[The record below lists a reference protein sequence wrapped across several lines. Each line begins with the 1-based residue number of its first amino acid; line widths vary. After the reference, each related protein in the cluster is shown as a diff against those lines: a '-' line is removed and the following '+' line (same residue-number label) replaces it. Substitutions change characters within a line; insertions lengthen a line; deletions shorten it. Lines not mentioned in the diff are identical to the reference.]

1 MAEQMEAKHRTDL
14 ILRLKRVEGQLR
26 GLQKMIETGEECE
39 KVGQQMAASRK
50 ALDRAF
56 YQMIACALEQHA
68 GNNPRRVSEVTRL
81 LARLA

>member
-1 MAEQMEAKHRTDL
+1 MSNQMEEKHRHDL

-26 GLQKMIETGEECE
+26 GLQKMIEADEDCE

-56 YQMIACALEQHA
+56 FQMIGCMLEHHA
-68 GNNPRRVSEVTRL
+68 GRDTKRISEVTSL

>member
-1 MAEQMEAKHRTDL
+1 MSQTLEEKHRKDL
-14 ILRLKRVEGQLR
+14 VLRLKRIEGQLR
-26 GLQKMIETGEECE
+26 GVQKMIEAGEDCE

-56 YQMIACALEQHA
+56 YQMIACALEHQA
-68 GNNPRRVSEVTRL
+68 GKDIRRIGDVTNL

>member
-1 MAEQMEAKHRTDL
+1 MPDILEAKHRKDL
-14 ILRLKRVEGQLR
+14 VLRLKRVEGQLR
-26 GLQKMIETGEECE
+26 GVQKMIENGDNCE

-56 YQMIACALEQHA
+56 YQMIACALEHQA
-68 GNNPRRVSEVTRL
+68 GNDPRRISEVTSL

>member
-1 MAEQMEAKHRTDL
+1 
-14 ILRLKRVEGQLR
+14 LR
-26 GLQKMIETGEECE
+26 GVQKMIEAGEDCE

-68 GNNPRRVSEVTRL
+68 GKDPRRIAEVTSL

>member
-1 MAEQMEAKHRTDL
+1 MSGQLEEKHRNDL

-26 GLQKMIETGEECE
+26 GVQKMIEGGEECE
-39 KVGQQMAASRK
+39 KIGEQMAASRK

-56 YQMIACALEQHA
+56 YMMIGCMLEQHA
-68 GNNPRRVSEVTRL
+68 GKDPYRASEVTSL